1 MATRLRLQPRYRKG
15 IRMRGEPDGD
25 FAMTAAANCS
35 DVAGDVALVRI
46 NSIDLRRLARIAT
59 ELTRLLLRPAVH
71 AVLRAWAS
79 ARFGPAG
86 LVVIAAEPQGHMG
99 GGATFYG
106 ASPDLLGSQGL
117 EVAVPT
123 ASSGPSISLRATAKW
138 LATISAWTKWH
149 LCHAP
154 ACYAPA
160 ALATLNAL
168 ASRYLDP
175 AVNTCVKHSM
185 PPLRYGYSLPQV
197 VGGV

>member
-59 ELTRLLLRPAVH
+59 ELTRLLL
-71 AVLRAWAS
+71 
-79 ARFGPAG
+79 
-86 LVVIAAEPQGHMG
+86 
-99 GGATFYG
+99 
-106 ASPDLLGSQGL
+106 LGSQGL

-123 ASSGPSISLRATAKW
+123 ASSGPSISLRATAKG